1 MSVRLCL
8 PLAALALTFATPAH
22 AGLPEPVRAMIE
34 AAIATGDR
42 NKVATVVELAK
53 QTHPDDAAEIDA
65 LQRDFQ
71 QHQAELAAAEAARKQ
86 EEIRSAG
93 LFDNWSGRGE
103 IGAYQSSGN
112 SDNLGVTASLNINR
126 KGIDWTHRVRG
137 RMDYQRS
144 NGRTSREQYFAAY
157 EPRYQVNGRLFT
169 YGLAQYENDRFQ
181 GFDGRYAVSGGFGYT
196 VVDSSDVDLSVK
208 AGPAYRVTEF
218 VTGET
223 DSRLAALLGFDFD
236 WRITERLT
244 FSQNSDLVAEG
255 GGQATAIIDSR
266 TTTLNLMTG
275 LDAKVSDRLS
285 TRLSYQVKYDSDPP
299 AGAVT
304 TDTVSRFTLVY
315 GF

>member
-1 MSVRLCL
+1 MSVRFCL
-8 PLAALALTFATPAH
+8 PLAALALTLAAPAH
-22 AGLPEPVRAMIE
+22 AGLPDPIRAMIE

-65 LQRDFQ
+65 LQADFRER
-71 QHQAELAAAEAARKQ
+71 QAELAAAEAAKK
-86 EEIRSAG
+86 EEALRSAG
-93 LFDNWSGRGE
+93 LFDNWSGSGE
-103 IGAYQSSGN
+103 IGGYQSSGN
-112 SDNLGVTASLNINR
+112 SDNVGLTASLNANR
-126 KGIDWTHRVRG
+126 KGIDWSHRLRG
-137 RMDYQRS
+137 RMDFQRS
-144 NGRTSREQYFAAY
+144 NGRTSREQYFASY
-157 EPRYQVNGRLFT
+157 EPRYQVNKRLFA

-181 GFDGRYAVSGGFGYT
+181 GFEGRYAVSGGLGYT
-196 VVDSSDVDLSVK
+196 MVDSPRVDLSVK
-208 AGPAYRVTEF
+208 AGPAYRVTDF
-218 VTGET
+218 VAGET
-223 DSRLAALLGFDFD
+223 DSRLAALLGIDFD
-236 WRITERLT
+236 WRITDRLT

-266 TTTLNLMTG
+266 TTSLNLMTG

>member
-1 MSVRLCL
+1 MSVRFCL
-8 PLAALALTFATPAH
+8 PLAALALTLAAPAH
-22 AGLPEPVRAMIE
+22 AGLPDPIRAMIE

-65 LQRDFQ
+65 LQADFRER
-71 QHQAELAAAEAARKQ
+71 QAELAAAEAAKK
-86 EEIRSAG
+86 EEALRSAG
-93 LFDNWSGRGE
+93 LFDNWSGSGE
-103 IGAYQSSGN
+103 IGGYQSSGN
-112 SDNLGVTASLNINR
+112 SDNVGLTASLNANR
-126 KGIDWTHRVRG
+126 KGIDWSHRLRG
-137 RMDYQRS
+137 RMDFQRS
-144 NGRTSREQYFAAY
+144 NGRTSREQYFASY
-157 EPRYQVNGRLFT
+157 EPRYQVNKRLFA

-181 GFDGRYAVSGGFGYT
+181 GFDGRYAVSGGLGYT
-196 VVDSSDVDLSVK
+196 MVDSPRVDLSVK
-208 AGPAYRVTEF
+208 AGPAYRVTDF
-218 VTGET
+218 VVGET
-223 DSRLAALLGFDFD
+223 DSRLAALLGIDFD
-236 WRITERLT
+236 WRITDRLT

-266 TTTLNLMTG
+266 TTSLNLMTG

>member
-1 MSVRLCL
+1 MSVRFCL
-8 PLAALALTFATPAH
+8 PLAALALTLAAPAH
-22 AGLPEPVRAMIE
+22 AGLPDPIRAMIE

-65 LQRDFQ
+65 LQADFRER
-71 QHQAELAAAEAARKQ
+71 QAELAAAEAAKK
-86 EEIRSAG
+86 EEALRSAG
-93 LFDNWSGRGE
+93 LFDNWSGSGE
-103 IGAYQSSGN
+103 IGGYQSSGN
-112 SDNLGVTASLNINR
+112 SDNVGLTASLNANR
-126 KGIDWTHRVRG
+126 KGIDWSHRLRG
-137 RMDYQRS
+137 RMDFQRS
-144 NGRTSREQYFAAY
+144 NGRTSREQYFASY
-157 EPRYQVNGRLFT
+157 EPRYQVNKRLFA

-181 GFDGRYAVSGGFGYT
+181 GFEGRYAVSGGLGYT
-196 VVDSSDVDLSVK
+196 MVDSPRVDLSVK
-208 AGPAYRVTEF
+208 AGPAYRVTDF
-218 VTGET
+218 VVGET
-223 DSRLAALLGFDFD
+223 DSRLAALLGIDFD
-236 WRITERLT
+236 WRITDRLT

-266 TTTLNLMTG
+266 TTSLNLMTG

>member
-1 MSVRLCL
+1 MSVRFCL
-8 PLAALALTFATPAH
+8 PLAALALTLAAPAH
-22 AGLPEPVRAMIE
+22 AGLPDPIRAMIE

-65 LQRDFQ
+65 LQAD
-71 QHQAELAAAEAARKQ
+71 LAAAEAAKK
-86 EEIRSAG
+86 EEALRSAG
-93 LFDNWSGRGE
+93 LFDNWSGSGE
-103 IGAYQSSGN
+103 IGGYQSSGN
-112 SDNLGVTASLNINR
+112 SDNVGLTASLNANR
-126 KGIDWTHRVRG
+126 KGIDWSHRLRG
-137 RMDYQRS
+137 RMDFQRS
-144 NGRTSREQYFAAY
+144 NGRTSREQYFASY
-157 EPRYQVNGRLFT
+157 EPRYQVNKRLFA

-181 GFDGRYAVSGGFGYT
+181 GFEGRYAVSGGLGYT
-196 VVDSSDVDLSVK
+196 MVDSSRVDLSVK
-208 AGPAYRVTEF
+208 AGPAYRVTDF
-218 VTGET
+218 VVGET
-223 DSRLAALLGFDFD
+223 DSRLAALLGIDFD
-236 WRITERLT
+236 WRITDRLT

-266 TTTLNLMTG
+266 TTSLNLMTG